1 MFISSVNV
9 CFDGKEII
17 NGDERNYKWIECRRC
32 LSIQRREGSNCQ
44 HQTHLDTYS
53 KSKQEA
59 EKIVI
64 ANSNQGQIG
73 SNFGEN
79 NNLNTCVL
87 RYVRITSSSER
98 HILNDMYTITTLYR
112 YTFLLLRLAGVY
124 GPGEKMIVKR
134 SLAYLDSK
142 IASNFVCYNRNLQ
155 TDFVHIRNV
164 VQSTIKVTF
173 IARYS
178 YNQYR
183 VIMYMGL

>member
-17 NGDERNYKWIECRRC
+17 NGDERDFKWIECRRC
-32 LSIQRREGSNCQ
+32 LSIQRQESRNCQ

-59 EKIVI
+59 EKMVI
-64 ANSNQGQIG
+64 ANTNQGSIG
-73 SNFGEN
+73 TNVGEN

-98 HILNDMYTITTLYR
+98 KVSIIIYAPLQLYIK
-112 YTFLLLRLAGVY
+112 TFLFLRLAGVY

-142 IASNFVCYNRNLQ
+142 IASSFVCYNKNLQ

-164 VQSTIKVTF
+164 VQATVKVIF
-173 IARYS
+173 ISRYS
-178 YNQYR
+178 CNNQCR
-183 VIMYMGL
+183 VSRGI